1 MNNSWFPNMNSAVMA
16 WAKSTKIYVAGK
28 RMQDY
33 KILETYYEYVMK
45 VFRVP
50 SGQQLEMKPE
60 GQRAWN
66 KETLY
71 TDTKYNLNV
80 DDIIYFENTDTE
92 KFRITNKTDWN
103 QFGFIQ
109 YEIVS
114 DYS

>member
-1 MNNSWFPNMNSAVMA
+1 MSSWFPNMNSAVMA
-16 WAKSTKIYVAGK
+16 WAKPTTIYVVGK
-28 RMQDY
+28 RLHDY
-33 KILETYYEYVMK
+33 KTVETFYEHRMK

-71 TDTKYNLNV
+71 TDTKYGLDV
-80 DDIIYFENTDTE
+80 DDVIFFDCKESE
-92 KFRITNKTDWN
+92 GFRIVNKTDYS

-109 YEIVS
+109 YDIVS
-114 DYS
+114 DYR

>member
-1 MNNSWFPNMNSAVMA
+1 MNSAVMA
-16 WAKSTKIYVAGK
+16 WAKTTKVFVAGK
-28 RMQDY
+28 RINDY
-33 KILETYYEYVMK
+33 KTYETYYPFVMK

-50 SGQQLEMKPE
+50 SGQALEMKPE

-66 KETLY
+66 RESLY
-71 TDTKYNLNV
+71 TDNKYSLDV
-80 DDIIYFENTDTE
+80 DDIIYFEGKDTE
-92 KFRITNKTDWN
+92 RFRITNKTDYS